1 MQKVVFITG
10 ASSGIGK
17 AIGEYLHHKNYI
29 VFGTSRNPST
39 AISSIFPL
47 VKLDVRNSESIKN
60 AIAEVIS
67 KTGLE
72 VIFTNDIKKA
82 TIIIGLRKYLT
93 QNLKLKKFSQ
103 QKNIPIYIVN
113 RPTFYQI
120 VKLLQVIF

>member
-1 MQKVVFITG
+1 MPQLAVSLVNL
-10 ASSGIGK
+10 ASS
-17 AIGEYLHHKNYI
+17 LN
-29 VFGTSRNPST
+29 
-39 AISSIFPL
+39 
-47 VKLDVRNSESIKN
+47 SIKLN
-60 AIAEVIS
+60 DLNYKKQSLINVKKLVIYSYLVSPNLIKEVIS

-93 QNLKLKKFSQ
+93 QNLKLKKFAQ

>member
-1 MQKVVFITG
+1 MLQLAVNLVNL
-10 ASSGIGK
+10 ASSLKSVKFNDLNSKKQSLINVK
-17 AIGEYLHHKNYI
+17 KLVIYSYLVSPN
-29 VFGTSRNPST
+29 
-39 AISSIFPL
+39 L
-47 VKLDVRNSESIKN
+47 IK
-60 AIAEVIS
+60 EVIS

-82 TIIIGLRKYLT
+82 TIIIGLRKYLK
-93 QNLKLKKFSQ
+93 QNLKLKKFAQ

>member
-1 MQKVVFITG
+1 LLQLAVNLVNL
-10 ASSGIGK
+10 ASSLKSVKFNDLNSKKQSLINVK
-17 AIGEYLHHKNYI
+17 KLVIYSYLVSPN
-29 VFGTSRNPST
+29 
-39 AISSIFPL
+39 L
-47 VKLDVRNSESIKN
+47 IK
-60 AIAEVIS
+60 EVIS

-82 TIIIGLRKYLT
+82 TIIIGLRKYLK
-93 QNLKLKKFSQ
+93 QNLKLKKFAQ